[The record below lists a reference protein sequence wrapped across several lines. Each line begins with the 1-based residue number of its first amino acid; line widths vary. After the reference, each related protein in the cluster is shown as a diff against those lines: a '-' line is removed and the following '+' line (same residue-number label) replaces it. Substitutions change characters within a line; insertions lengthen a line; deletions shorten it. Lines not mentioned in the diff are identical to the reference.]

1 MASYQQIQSP
11 FFGLLPAELRI
22 NIYEHLLADCKGDK
36 STIKNEVLVCSRFK
50 DEIEPLIARIGL
62 QNLNVA
68 IAEVKQRWAQLH
80 PDKAPLAI
88 NIEVKGAKVS
98 ETQVSITLPKSEFN
112 LASSD
117 ANYDVRTLL
126 GPFFEYLLG
135 PLLEF
140 RLHQLAI
147 VLSEDEVSTSARP
160 HATQRMVVEAIRE
173 MRSLLKNSSQRIH
186 PRRVTFESELDKLDA
201 LDTYEE
207 LVKALDKQPWLWK
220 AQIYKLSGV
229 PFSHKRALWI
239 FLQNREYFPGDR
251 PFAVSWTRK

>member
-117 ANYDVRTLL
+117 ANYDVRK
-126 GPFFEYLLG
+126 LLG